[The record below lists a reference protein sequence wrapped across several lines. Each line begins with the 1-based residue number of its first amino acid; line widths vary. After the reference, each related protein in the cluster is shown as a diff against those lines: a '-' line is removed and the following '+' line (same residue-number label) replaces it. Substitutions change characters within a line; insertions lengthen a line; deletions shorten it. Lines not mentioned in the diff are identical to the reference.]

1 MKKYNFETPVIII
14 LAIISVSIIV
24 FSTPALFIYALNSLF
39 DLNIAY
45 TLKTL
50 ISAFILFLIVRIWS
64 KL

>member
-50 ISAFILFLIVRIWS
+50 ISAFILLLIVRIWS